1 MSYSKIEEIT
11 TNLWGK
17 YNVRFSANADVN
29 IIVGINGSGKTTLL
43 NEIYKLALE
52 NSSDKKQVVF
62 VPSIDNIAMRDKRK
76 VANALTQD
84 LEFYMFD
91 MKTGPSMMY
100 YRMSMIDA
108 KAEKQTEMKARIE
121 DFCSIINSLFKE
133 TGKHIEIEGNK
144 FSVVSKGQIIPI
156 DALSSGE
163 KQMLLILL
171 RVFLMDGQDAFVLLD
186 EPENSLSAKWQIEL
200 SKFLAGASRVF
211 NCQLII
217 ATHSPFLL
225 SIPGVK
231 IYNLDALPITTSQ
244 WYELENIKYYYELFK
259 DNEVYFK

>member
-108 KAEKQTEMKARIE
+108 SAEKQAEMKARIE
-121 DFCSIINSLFKE
+121 DFRSVINGLFQE
-133 TGKHIEIEGNK
+133 TEKHIEIEGNK
-144 FSVVSKGQIIPI
+144 FNIVSKGRMLPI

-163 KQMLLILL
+163 KQILLIML
-171 RVFLMDGQDAFVLLD
+171 RVFLLEGKESYVFLD
-186 EPENSLSAKWQIEL
+186 EPETMLDISWQHEL
-200 SKFLAGASRVF
+200 I
-211 NCQLII
+211 NMLIRLNPKAQYFI
-217 ATHSPFLL
+217 TTHSASLGDKRWRNRT
-225 SIPGVK
+225 IRMVDV
-231 IYNLDALPITTSQ
+231 ITPI
-244 WYELENIKYYYELFK
+244 E
-259 DNEVYFK
+259 

>member
-1 MSYSKIEEIT
+1 
-11 TNLWGK
+11 
-17 YNVRFSANADVN
+17 
-29 IIVGINGSGKTTLL
+29 
-43 NEIYKLALE
+43 
-52 NSSDKKQVVF
+52 
-62 VPSIDNIAMRDKRK
+62 MRDKRK

-144 FSVVSKGQIIPI
+144 FNVVSKGQIIPI

-171 RVFLMDGQDAFVLLD
+171 RVFLMDGKEAFVLLD
-186 EPENSLSAKWQIEL
+186 EPENSLDISWQYVSSLITLNAFKYVSKSGVCAIL
-200 SKFLAGASRVF
+200 SFSRMGREFAFL
-211 NCQLII
+211 
-217 ATHSPFLL
+217 P
-225 SIPGVK
+225 
-231 IYNLDALPITTSQ
+231 
-244 WYELENIKYYYELFK
+244 
-259 DNEVYFK
+259 